1 MYYQTNN
8 NNTGNGNANAA
19 AAAQGGASFLIAI
32 ILLCIFYVIYCITYI
47 CGKYV
52 SKFISIFTLMLTNA
66 SIFSVCVY
74 LRFKNMYF
82 LIGLISWFAAVI
94 NFFGIV
100 LPCCC
105 LKLSNLYDDPEF
117 ERLSKLR
124 VKQSQKE
131 EPFVEKVYQVP
142 QEVLRDT
149 ITESSA
155 PIDNNQKKEYENNND
170 EGDDINLIQPGNQE
184 ENIIDINQN
193 PEIHNKIDNNNNDN
207 DNENDF
213 NLIESGSQEPDIINI
228 NQKQECDNN
237 IDIID
242 NGNDYNLIEHVHQ
255 EQDNININNAQI
267 NNP

>member
-1 MYYQTNN
+1 M
-8 NNTGNGNANAA
+8 
-19 AAAQGGASFLIAI
+19 
-32 ILLCIFYVIYCITYI
+32 
-47 CGKYV
+47 
-52 SKFISIFTLMLTNA
+52 
-66 SIFSVCVY
+66 
-74 LRFKNMYF
+74 
-82 LIGLISWFAAVI
+82 LISLISGFADVN

-131 EPFVEKVYQVP
+131 EPFMEKVNPVP

-149 ITESSA
+149 ITESAA
-155 PIDNNQKKEYENNND
+155 PTINNQKKEYD
-170 EGDDINLIQPGNQE
+170 
-184 ENIIDINQN
+184 
-193 PEIHNKIDNNNNDN
+193 NDN
-207 DNENDF
+207 DNENDI

-242 NGNDYNLIEHVHQ
+242 NGNDCNLIEHVHQ
-255 EQDNININNAQI
+255 EQNNININNAQI
-267 NNP
+267 NIP